1 LNFTNKC
8 IIQNLFSGKLSEIL
22 AVLQL
27 KVLSIKYLGFDPQA
41 LMIFRHSEEMY
52 MYGTVFYLQAEDI
65 LEETRGIKRVLDQ
78 FQKEKTCEM
87 DIT

>member
-1 LNFTNKC
+1 VV
-8 IIQNLFSGKLSEIL
+8 NLDEIL

-27 KVLSIKYLGFDPQA
+27 KVFSIKYLGFGPKA
-41 LMIFRHSEEMY
+41 LMIFHHSEVVY
-52 MYGTVFYLQAEDI
+52 MDWIIFYLQAEDI

-87 DIT
+87 DIYLRMFSKAYKNM

>member
-1 LNFTNKC
+1 VF
-8 IIQNLFSGKLSEIL
+8 
-22 AVLQL
+22 
-27 KVLSIKYLGFDPQA
+27 SIKYLGFDPQA
-41 LMIFRHSEEMY
+41 LMIFHHSEEMY

-87 DIT
+87 DIYLRMFSKDYKYI